1 MDAFFG
7 LASKHFTPPV
17 KTLTK
22 QRLFVV
28 PFDENGIYLFKTN
41 EDVNRLI
48 GEVKE
53 RDPSILFTIAR
64 TVVEESYQLFP
75 RCIPEDLHDRKN
87 NHGLSLFYYN
97 PLILEIL
104 ESLLTDKEH

>member
-1 MDAFFG
+1 MDSLIGF
-7 LASKHFTPPV
+7 ASKFFTPPV
-17 KTLTK
+17 KTFMK

-41 EDVNRLI
+41 ENVNRLV
-48 GEVKE
+48 GEVQE

-64 TVVEESYQLFP
+64 IIVEESYQLFP

-87 NHGLSLFYYN
+87 HGLSLFYYN
-97 PLILEIL
+97 PLVLEIL
-104 ESLLTDKEH
+104 ESLLTEKEH